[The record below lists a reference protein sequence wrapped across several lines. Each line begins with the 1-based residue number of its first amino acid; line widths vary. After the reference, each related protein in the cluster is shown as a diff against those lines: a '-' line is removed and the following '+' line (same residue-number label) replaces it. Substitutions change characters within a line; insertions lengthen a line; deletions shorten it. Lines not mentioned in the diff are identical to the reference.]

1 MDKPELKKHATRQD
15 LEEAKGMYLHH
26 FYCHPMLTM
35 DPPADLEQ
43 QCKVCGWK
51 LLDYSDDL
59 IAIAFTKDISM
70 RLKRKELKLQGQ
82 DAVDISIDS
91 DGQKKFGVF
100 SSLILFG
107 LDEIVKEHR
116 WNVKRVSIVMSCQ
129 YAYTML
135 IFVYAQMMDK
145 IGLYTKWA
153 TLMHKHIDNVG
164 RRYWF
169 KLEKI
174 GDGSIK
180 GSFEPVS
187 MSAQAKFSVTI
198 WIQPSDVMS
207 FPAINLDNVHIHKNY
222 GSARY
227 GKYPLLDICF
237 QLTFIFLVK
246 KNWNKK
252 DVNY

>member
-26 FYCHPMLTM
+26 LYCHPMLTM

-70 RLKRKELKLQGQ
+70 RLKRQELKLQGQ

-129 YAYTML
+129 YAL
-135 IFVYAQMMDK
+135 RCLSLF
-145 IGLYTKWA
+145 
-153 TLMHKHIDNVG
+153 MH
-164 RRYWF
+164 R
-169 KLEKI
+169 
-174 GDGSIK
+174 
-180 GSFEPVS
+180 
-187 MSAQAKFSVTI
+187 
-198 WIQPSDVMS
+198 
-207 FPAINLDNVHIHKNY
+207 
-222 GSARY
+222 
-227 GKYPLLDICF
+227 
-237 QLTFIFLVK
+237 
-246 KNWNKK
+246 
-252 DVNY
+252 